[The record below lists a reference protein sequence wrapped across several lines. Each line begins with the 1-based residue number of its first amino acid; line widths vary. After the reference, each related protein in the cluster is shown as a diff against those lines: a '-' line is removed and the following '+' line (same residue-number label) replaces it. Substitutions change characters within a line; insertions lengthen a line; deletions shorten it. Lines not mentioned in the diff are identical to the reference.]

1 MPDDEFDP
9 IEGHAIQV
17 AADIAKQS
25 SYDPAEM
32 AAAFTTIYAAI
43 IEAVKKARKG

>member
-1 MPDDEFDP
+1 MRDDEFDP

-17 AADIAKQS
+17 AGDMAKQS
-25 SYDPAEM
+25 GHEPAEM